1 MRCANIGAINVPDF
15 TLRAITLNLEVPK
28 QHLQENK
35 MRAKKF
41 RPLSEKDK

>member
-1 MRCANIGAINVPDF
+1 MRCVNIRASNVLDF
-15 TLRAITLNLEVPK
+15 TLMTITLNLEVPN
-28 QHLQENK
+28 LQENK